1 MQKRKFKMLKWCKWT
16 GGICVHGKKQVEH
29 VVIAIECIVLGMLIV
44 WLLKATDRLGI
55 PSASNAVEMSRIA
68 ITFDDGPH
76 PKYTPMLLDGLKD
89 RNVKVSF
96 FVTGEHVTEYPEI
109 LQRITEEGHL
119 VGNHTYSHMQL
130 QNGQLEAFKDEL
142 VRTNE
147 VIGEITGQEVSYV
160 RPPYGIWDKSLEAE
174 LNMFPV
180 LWTIDPLDWCTDDV
194 NCIIEQTICKAKD
207 GDIILLHDNYE
218 SSVQAALGIIDILQ
232 QRNFRFVTVDEIL
245 FD

>member
-1 MQKRKFKMLKWCKWT
+1 MPKLCKRT
-16 GGICVHGKKQVEH
+16 EGIGGCGKKQAEH
-29 VVIAIECIVLGMLIV
+29 TVIIIECIVLGTLIA
-44 WLLKATDRLGI
+44 LLMKTTDIMGI
-55 PSASNAVEMSRIA
+55 QSTSNTVEMPRIA

-76 PKYTPMLLDGLKD
+76 PKYTPMLLDGLND
-89 RNVKVSF
+89 RNVKVTF

-130 QNGQLEAFKDEL
+130 QNGQLEMFKEEL

-147 VIGEITGQEVSYV
+147 VIREITGQEVSYV
-160 RPPYGIWDKSLEAE
+160 RPPYGIWDKSLEIE

-180 LWTIDPLDWCTDDV
+180 LWTIDPLDWCTNDV
-194 NCIIEQTICKAKD
+194 NCIIEQTISKAKD